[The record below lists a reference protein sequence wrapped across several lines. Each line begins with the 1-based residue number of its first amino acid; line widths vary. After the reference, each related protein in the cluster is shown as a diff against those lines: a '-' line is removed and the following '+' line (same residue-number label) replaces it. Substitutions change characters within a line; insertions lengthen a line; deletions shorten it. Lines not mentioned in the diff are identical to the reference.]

1 MKKVL
6 TDQDLQKMKKVAGEH
21 NKYVDN
27 TYSFYLSYNLRITFM
42 VIVVLVLC
50 ALSFFCFKYSF
61 SNESKRTLL
70 VDKEAKVNTEVKVL
84 DKETFTYD
92 GNNAYLSDVIDDLNM
107 KMEYVFWGTLNGDY
121 YYDYSVDAIMILK
134 DTTGKTIVPEY
145 TETLVSNRTVK
156 NDSLNNIK
164 KLVVKDTLDLDYDSF
179 NRKALSVKNAYNI
192 DLVGVVILEY
202 KINVYGAFEGFDN
215 AVKDTQIVR
224 VRVPL
229 LSNNVEAKIV
239 DTELE
244 KAKYTNIDKPLL
256 TNVYLLYLGIVLL
269 IVAVILSLLIGLFIY
284 NSRPRKSKYCTLRD
298 GILRDYGSIIVNSK
312 RVPQIEKYNI
322 VDCYSFSEL
331 LDAQRLV
338 DKPIVYY
345 EIVKNQKCLFFVIG
359 ENDIYKFTLKECDID
374 Y

>member
-6 TDQDLQKMKKVAGEH
+6 TDQDLQKMKKVEGEH

-27 TYSFYLSYNLRITFM
+27 LGFYFSYQSRIAVM
-42 VIVVLVLC
+42 VIITIILC
-50 ALSFFCFKYSF
+50 VISFVCFKYSF

-70 VDKEAKVNTEVKVL
+70 VDKEAKVSTEVKVL
-84 DKETFTYD
+84 DKDTFTYD
-92 GNNAYLSDVIDDLNM
+92 GNNAYLSDVIDDLNT

-145 TETLVSNRTVK
+145 TENLVSNRTVK

-164 KLVVKDTLDLDYDSF
+164 KLVVRDTLNLDYDSF
-179 NRKALSVKNAYNI
+179 NRKALSVKNAYGI

-202 KINVYGAFEGFDN
+202 KINVHGIFEGFDN
-215 AVKDTQIVR
+215 EVVDTQVIK

-244 KAKYTNIDKPLL
+244 KAQYTNIDKPLL
-256 TNVYLLYLGIVLL
+256 VNTYLLYLGIVLL
-269 IVAVILSLLIGLFIY
+269 IVAVILVLLIGTFIY
-284 NSRPRKSKYCTLRD
+284 NSRPKKSKYCSLRD
-298 GILRDYGSIIVNSK
+298 GILRDYGSIIVTSK
-312 RVPQIEKYNI
+312 RVPRVEKYNI
-322 VDCYSFSEL
+322 IDCYSFSEL

-345 EIVKNQKCLFFVIG
+345 EIVKNQKCLFVVIG